1 MNSPTSV
8 HTPDHTPVQPIEVNQ
23 VDKDVL
29 KSNVT
34 KYLDI
39 DRQIKEKQKE
49 MKILRDMKKSLEGS
63 IIEFMKDKDIPQIQF
78 KDGER
83 LQLRETVSK
92 KSISDKWLD
101 EKFNFILST
110 SDSGELK
117 DALEA
122 LRVDISQRDATTR
135 ESLKH
140 SK

>member
-1 MNSPTSV
+1 MDSPTQ
-8 HTPDHTPVQPIEVNQ
+8 TPVQTPVQTIEVNQ

-34 KYLDI
+34 KYLDL

-63 IIEFMKDKDIPQIQF
+63 IIEFMKEKDIPQIQF

-117 DALEA
+117 DALET
-122 LRVDISQRDATTR
+122 LRMDISQREATTR

>member
-83 LQLRETVSK
+83 LQLRETISK

-117 DALEA
+117 DALET
-122 LRVDISQRDATTR
+122 LRMDISQREATTR

>member
-1 MNSPTSV
+1 MDSV
-8 HTPDHTPVQPIEVNQ
+8 SHKIDVNE

-29 KSNVT
+29 KTNVT
-34 KYLDI
+34 KFLDL
-39 DRQIKEKQKE
+39 DNVIKEKQKE
-49 MKILRDMKKSLEGS
+49 IKTLRDMKKNLEGS
-63 IIEFMKDKDIPQIQF
+63 IINFMKDKDIPQIQF

-117 DALEA
+117 DALET
-122 LRVDISQRDATTR
+122 LRFDITQRESTTR

>member
-1 MNSPTSV
+1 MDSPTQ
-8 HTPDHTPVQPIEVNQ
+8 TQTIEVNQ

-34 KYLDI
+34 KYLDL

-63 IIEFMKDKDIPQIQF
+63 IIEFMKEKDIPQIQF

-117 DALEA
+117 DALET
-122 LRVDISQRDATTR
+122 LRVDISQREATTR

>member
-1 MNSPTSV
+1 
-8 HTPDHTPVQPIEVNQ
+8 

-34 KYLDI
+34 KYLDL

-63 IIEFMKDKDIPQIQF
+63 IIEFMKEKDIPQIQF

-117 DALEA
+117 DALET
-122 LRVDISQRDATTR
+122 LRMDISQREATTR

>member
-1 MNSPTSV
+1 MDSPTQ
-8 HTPDHTPVQPIEVNQ
+8 TQTIEVNQ

-34 KYLDI
+34 KYLDL

-63 IIEFMKDKDIPQIQF
+63 IIEFMKEKDIPQIQF

-101 EKFNFILST
+101 EKFNLILST

-117 DALEA
+117 DALET
-122 LRVDISQRDATTR
+122 LRVDISQREATTR

-140 SK
+140 TK

>member
-1 MNSPTSV
+1 MDSPSET
-8 HTPDHTPVQPIEVNQ
+8 TPAQIIEVNE

-39 DRQIKEKQKE
+39 DKQIKEKQKE

-83 LQLRETVSK
+83 LQLKETVSK

-101 EKFNFILST
+101 EKFNLVLST
-110 SDSGELK
+110 SHLGEIK
-117 DALEA
+117 DVLET
-122 LRVDISQRDATTR
+122 LRMDILQRESTTR